1 MSIGPVRRGG
11 QFDEFAP
18 LRDRHALG
26 VLHQQPAQ
34 TAAASTPTDDQGGDP
49 HHRLRILQHPA
60 PVRGKKSNNRAVR
73 LGKQDRIRP
82 GCGKLPDLLCR
93 QRNGDRVTEFAQQS
107 ADGGGVFRRTW
118 PDLDDYT
125 PPIPK
130 SSPTRQA
137 AFSPWPVNTTTV
149 V

>member
-1 MSIGPVRRGG
+1 MRSACSISSLPKPRRRALRSTTKAVTRITG
-11 QFDEFAP
+11 FAYCSI
-18 LRDRHALG
+18 RHRCEA
-26 VLHQQPAQ
+26 
-34 TAAASTPTDDQGGDP
+34 
-49 HHRLRILQHPA
+49 R
-60 PVRGKKSNNRAVR
+60 KSNNRAVR

-118 PDLDDYT
+118 PDLGDHT

-130 SSPTRQA
+130 SPPTRQA